1 MKINDWLTPENLILV
16 EGWSRDGLTHEQI
29 ANNIGIGTTTLYR
42 WQAEKR
48 EFRDALKRGRE
59 VADYEVENALFKR
72 ACGFEYDE
80 IVTDVIEMADGTH
93 KKHVHKVRK
102 TVPPDTG
109 AAAFWLKNRRPD
121 QWKDKVVNAVEM
133 DFEDLNPLFDKLK

>member
-1 MKINDWLTPENLILV
+1 MKYEEWRTPENLILV
-16 EGWSRDGLTHEQI
+16 EGWSRDGLSAEQI
-29 ANNIGIGTTTLYR
+29 ASNIGISRATLFN
-42 WQAEKR
+42 WKSKHLD
-48 EFRDALKRGRE
+48 FFDAIKRGRE
-59 VADYEVENALFKR
+59 VADYQVENALFKR

-80 IVTDVIEMADGTH
+80 VVTDVIEFADGTQ
-93 KKHVHKVRK
+93 KKHVHKIRK